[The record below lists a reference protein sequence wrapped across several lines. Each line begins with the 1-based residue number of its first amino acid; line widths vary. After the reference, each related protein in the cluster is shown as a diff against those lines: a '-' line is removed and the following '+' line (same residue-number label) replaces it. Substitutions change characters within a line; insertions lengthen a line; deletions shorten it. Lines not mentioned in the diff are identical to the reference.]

1 MSIPKVLVLSD
12 KIIDLALS
20 KTTNCECLANPPK
33 KTVSSG
39 CGCGGQPKKQTE
51 VLDYNLIRTC
61 VSNNQTCV
69 AEIKAVLGVDQL
81 VVFIND
87 AENKLVRKVI

>member
-12 KIIDLALS
+12 KIIDLVIS
-20 KTTNCECLANPPK
+20 KAANCECLLNPPK
-33 KTVSSG
+33 KIVQSG

-51 VLDYNLIRTC
+51 VTDYNSVRTC
-61 VSNNQTCV
+61 VVNNQTCV
-69 AEIKAVLGVDQL
+69 DEIKAALGVDQL
-81 VVFIND
+81 VIFIND